1 MAQPFPIARTCPF
14 SPPDEYV
21 ALRAEAPLVRGRLPG
36 GPAWLVTRH
45 AEALQVLADES
56 VSSDPERPGHPK
68 HFLHSDPPPEGPKK
82 RPGFFLDTDPP
93 EHTRFRRL
101 LIPEFSVRRIK
112 AMRPGIRR
120 TVDGLIDDMLAK
132 GDRADLV
139 EAFGLPVA
147 SLVICQLLGVP
158 YEEREFFESR
168 TRTYV
173 TASADP
179 ARGSEAAAA
188 MQEISAFISELVTA
202 AEEAPGDDML
212 GRVVAAGEL
221 SHAELVGM
229 MLLLLMAGH
238 ETTANMIPLSVLT
251 LLRHPG
257 QLRELRENPEL
268 WPAAVEELL
277 RYHSI
282 VDWFPFDRV
291 ATRDM
296 TVGGRRIKAGE
307 AIYVLSA
314 SANHDERAFERPA
327 EFDIHRDARHH
338 IAFGHGVHQCIGQNL
353 ARAELEIALSTLFD
367 RVPGLRVDVADD
379 ELSVKHDAVVFG
391 MRTLPVAW

>member
-1 MAQPFPIARTCPF
+1 MAHPFPIARTCPF
-14 SPPDEYV
+14 SPPDEY
-21 ALRAEAPLVRGRLPG
+21 ANFRAEGPLIRGRLPG

-45 AEALQVLADES
+45 AEAQQVLADET
-56 VSSDPERPGHPK
+56 VSSDPEKPGHPK
-68 HFLHSDPPPEGPKK
+68 FFLHSDPPPEQPAK

-101 LIPEFSVRRIK
+101 LIPEFSLRRIRE
-112 AMRPGIRR
+112 MRPGIRR
-120 TVDGLIDDMLAK
+120 TVDALIDDMLAK

-147 SLVICQLLGVP
+147 SLVVCQLLGVP
-158 YEEREFFESR
+158 YQEREFFESR
-168 TRTYV
+168 TRTFV

-179 ARGSEAAAA
+179 ARGSEAAGA
-188 MQEISAFISELVTA
+188 MQEISAFLSGLVAAA
-202 AEEAPGDDML
+202 AENPGDDML
-212 GRVVAAGEL
+212 GRVVASGEF
-221 SHAELVGM
+221 SQEELVGM

-251 LLRHPG
+251 LLRHPDR
-257 QLRELRENPEL
+257 LRELRENPEL

-277 RYHSI
+277 RYLSI

-291 ATRDM
+291 ATRDIV
-296 TVGGRRIKAGE
+296 VGGQEVKAGE
-307 AIYVLSA
+307 AVYVLSA
-314 SANHDERAFERPA
+314 SANHDERAFDRPG

-353 ARAELEIALSTLFD
+353 ARAELEIALSALFERIPD
-367 RVPGLRVDVADD
+367 LRVDVGDD

-391 MRTLPVAW
+391 LKTLPVAW

>member
-1 MAQPFPIARTCPF
+1 
-14 SPPDEYV
+14 
-21 ALRAEAPLVRGRLPG
+21 VR
-36 GPAWLVTRH
+36 
-45 AEALQVLADES
+45 Q
-56 VSSDPERPGHPK
+56 
-68 HFLHSDPPPEGPKK
+68 
-82 RPGFFLDTDPP
+82 
-93 EHTRFRRL
+93 
-101 LIPEFSVRRIK
+101 
-112 AMRPGIRR
+112 
-120 TVDGLIDDMLAK
+120 
-132 GDRADLV
+132 
-139 EAFGLPVA
+139 
-147 SLVICQLLGVP
+147 
-158 YEEREFFESR
+158 
-168 TRTYV
+168 
-173 TASADP
+173 
-179 ARGSEAAAA
+179 
-188 MQEISAFISELVTA
+188 
-202 AEEAPGDDML
+202 
-212 GRVVAAGEL
+212 
-221 SHAELVGM
+221 LVGM